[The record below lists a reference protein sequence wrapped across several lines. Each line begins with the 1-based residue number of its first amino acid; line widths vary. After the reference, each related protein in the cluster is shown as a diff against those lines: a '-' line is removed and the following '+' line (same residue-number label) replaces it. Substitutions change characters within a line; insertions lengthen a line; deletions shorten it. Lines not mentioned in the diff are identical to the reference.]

1 MTKERVNL
9 ILENTLKVFGTR
21 EWFRDVTV
29 YPKHEES
36 GLPTIELK
44 VNYIPMMEQKTVIA
58 FAQAA
63 GCSYF
68 FTKVDNDGNKAN

>member
-9 ILENTLKVFGTR
+9 ILENTLKVFGSR
-21 EWFRDVTV
+21 EWFRDVVV
-29 YPKHEES
+29 YPKHEDS

-44 VNYIPMMEQKTVIA
+44 VNYVPMVERKNVIE
-58 FAQAA
+58 FSQAA

-68 FTKVDNDGNKAN
+68 FTLVDQNGNKAN